1 MYQLAHIHLPAK
13 VFIDKDTVI
22 LQNIRSSNVIFI
34 ACLNKS
40 WQMFH

>member
-22 LQNIRSSNVIFI
+22 LQNIRS
-34 ACLNKS
+34 
-40 WQMFH
+40 